1 MSGLVN
7 GLQNRLRRFESAR
20 HLTKKFGNLDKQ
32 RVSDFLFCQ
41 DWKICDAFVTHNKMT
56 QEDIFNENLDIYPE
70 NLDKYALFPGN
81 EFVGSKR
88 SVSR

>member
-20 HLTKKFGNLDKQ
+20 HLTGKFGNLDKQ

-41 DWKICDAFVTHNKMT
+41 DWKICDAFVAHNKMA
-56 QEDIFNENLDIYPE
+56 QEDITNKNLDIYPE
-70 NLDKYALFPGN
+70 NRNKYTVFPEN
-81 EFVGSKR
+81 EFIGSKR
-88 SVSR
+88 LVSR